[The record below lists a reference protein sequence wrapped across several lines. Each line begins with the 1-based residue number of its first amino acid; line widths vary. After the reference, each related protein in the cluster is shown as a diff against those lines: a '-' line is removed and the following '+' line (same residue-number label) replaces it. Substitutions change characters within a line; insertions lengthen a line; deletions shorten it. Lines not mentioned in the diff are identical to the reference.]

1 MGKSDKI
8 LTSCLYFSANSFSRS
23 IAKLADDEFKKTGLS
38 PAHAFLLMLV
48 NENLEILP
56 KELSNKLKISPS
68 TVTRFLDQLEQKDLI
83 IRKSN
88 KRSVIISPTL
98 KGKQLEEPIETAW
111 KNLYKK
117 YTNILGEKYSSVLT
131 ALINDANGKLYL

>member
-131 ALINDANGKLYL
+131 ELINDANGKLYL

>member
-98 KGKQLEEPIETAW
+98 KGKQLEETIETAW

-131 ALINDANGKLYL
+131 ELINDANGKLYL